1 MVHVGWGAGGGA
13 LIVDAKQPQA
23 VVDGGVACIR
33 CTTLIDG
40 KEGRQS
46 GVLQRATGGL
56 WMSKAAERVCAW
68 VPRGTTRADR
78 WTEIVGAPQ

>member
-1 MVHVGWGAGGGA
+1 MVDVGWGAGGGA
-13 LIVDAKQPQA
+13 MIVDAKQPQP

-46 GVLQRATGGL
+46 GVLYRAAGGL
-56 WMSKAAERVCAW
+56 WVSRAVERVW
-68 VPRGTTRADR
+68 RL
-78 WTEIVGAPQ
+78 GAARYDPG

>member
-1 MVHVGWGAGGGA
+1 MSRGQSQASRACGVGAGGGA
-13 LIVDAKQPQA
+13 MIVDAKQPQA

-46 GVLQRATGGL
+46 GVL
-56 WMSKAAERVCAW
+56 
-68 VPRGTTRADR
+68 
-78 WTEIVGAPQ
+78 

>member
-1 MVHVGWGAGGGA
+1 M
-13 LIVDAKQPQA
+13 IVDAKRPQA

-40 KEGRQS
+40 KEVRQS
-46 GVLQRATGGL
+46 GVLQRAAGGL
-56 WMSKAAERVCAW
+56 WMSRAAERVCAW
-68 VPRGTTRADR
+68 VPGGTARADC